1 MTTTFS
7 PVAAEANA
15 PNARAVV
22 GTCLVAGIAASAA
35 TVAVALAAK
44 AIDIPMQVAGSA
56 NDAAEDIPM
65 SGFVSLT
72 LASTAIATLLAVAF
86 ARYAK
91 RPAHTF
97 VIVSAM
103 LTVVSFV
110 GPLTAHHATTA
121 TRVVLELSHV
131 AAAAIVIPAV
141 ARRLPQRSTRR

>member
-7 PVAAEANA
+7 PVDAEANA
-15 PNARAVV
+15 PTARAVA
-22 GTCLVAGIAASAA
+22 GTGLVAGIAASAA

-44 AIDIPMQVAGSA
+44 AIDIPMQVAASA

-72 LASTAIATLLAVAF
+72 LASTAIATLLALAF

-97 VIVSAM
+97 VIVSAV

-121 TRVVLELSHV
+121 TRAVLELSHV
-131 AAAAIVIPAV
+131 VAAAIVIPAV
-141 ARRLPQRSTRR
+141 ARRLPQRTTRR